1 MMQPGETLQ
10 NFISERSRAMKKQIY
25 LIWDRKEHCVYKATT
40 NRIKADEEVKRLNAT
55 ELLDRYRVKPID
67 DFASRDI

>member
-1 MMQPGETLQ
+1 
-10 NFISERSRAMKKQIY
+10 MKKQIY
-25 LIWDRKEHCVYKATT
+25 LIWDRKEHCVCKATT

-55 ELLDRYRVKPID
+55 EFLDRYRVKPID